1 MEIQETAL
9 PGVGLRQEFTT
20 SAGRQL
26 GVVSYRTGRRE
37 LLLYDPDD
45 PDACREVIRLIP
57 EEADA
62 LADLLGAARPSG
74 RLAELQQRVEGLA
87 ISWLT
92 IHDGSPYA
100 RGTIADTQ
108 ARSRTGVSI
117 VAVLREQTAFPA
129 PTPDFGFQP
138 GDTAVVIG
146 TPEGVKALAGLLGE
160 LPWLATQLQVVVPGS
175 TGGQAPTRPARCSRP
190 YLLPFTR
197 PPFSSLSSSSL
208 ARAGSWMSAVGQV
221 GCCGRRDGGIGRRS
235 LSVSTWPGE
244 CWPRPW
250 RRPPPSSE
258 STTSTPAPNA
268 CPSPTRC
275 STWCSPPCRCATGPT
290 WRPGSPR
297 LAGCSPAVACSSSPT
312 SSPAAH
318 AKPSRRPCSY
328 AAVDPVSPVSSMPR

>member
-20 SAGRQL
+20 RAGRQL
-26 GVVSYRTGRRE
+26 GMVSYRSGRRD

-62 LADLLGAARPSG
+62 LADLLGVARLGG
-74 RLAELQQRVEGLA
+74 RLAELQQQLAGLA

-92 IHDGSPYA
+92 IRDGSPYA

-146 TPEGVKALAGLLGE
+146 TPEGVKALAGLLG
-160 LPWLATQLQVVVPGS
+160 
-175 TGGQAPTRPARCSRP
+175 
-190 YLLPFTR
+190 
-197 PPFSSLSSSSL
+197 
-208 ARAGSWMSAVGQV
+208 
-221 GCCGRRDGGIGRRS
+221 
-235 LSVSTWPGE
+235 
-244 CWPRPW
+244 
-250 RRPPPSSE
+250 
-258 STTSTPAPNA
+258 
-268 CPSPTRC
+268 
-275 STWCSPPCRCATGPT
+275 
-290 WRPGSPR
+290 
-297 LAGCSPAVACSSSPT
+297 
-312 SSPAAH
+312 
-318 AKPSRRPCSY
+318 
-328 AAVDPVSPVSSMPR
+328 

>member
-62 LADLLGAARPSG
+62 LADLLGVARLGG
-74 RLAELQQRVEGLA
+74 RLAELQQQLAGLA

-92 IHDGSPYA
+92 IRDGSPYA
-100 RGTIADTQ
+100 RGTIADTE
-108 ARSRTGVSI
+108 ARSRTQVSI

-146 TPEGVKALAGLLGE
+146 TPEGVKALAGLLG
-160 LPWLATQLQVVVPGS
+160 
-175 TGGQAPTRPARCSRP
+175 
-190 YLLPFTR
+190 
-197 PPFSSLSSSSL
+197 
-208 ARAGSWMSAVGQV
+208 
-221 GCCGRRDGGIGRRS
+221 
-235 LSVSTWPGE
+235 
-244 CWPRPW
+244 
-250 RRPPPSSE
+250 
-258 STTSTPAPNA
+258 
-268 CPSPTRC
+268 
-275 STWCSPPCRCATGPT
+275 
-290 WRPGSPR
+290 
-297 LAGCSPAVACSSSPT
+297 
-312 SSPAAH
+312 
-318 AKPSRRPCSY
+318 
-328 AAVDPVSPVSSMPR
+328 